1 MTHPEEPTL
10 PEDTG
15 QRKNKNMEDIYM
27 RTIVRSTALT
37 LVAFALALILPN
49 TASAACEGFAD
60 VPEDA
65 ACYESVMYLAEHGI
79 TKGTEANTF
88 SPAQPVTV
96 RQWAVLLCRAYGMET
111 SGETWAD
118 LGRSATEQ
126 ACQKSWLNMT
136 ALSTTDTRMCRG
148 ALYESALV
156 AAGVSVYDS
165 VLYEGV
171 TNLSAYD
178 NYLHVGCELQLCPAD
193 AMASEIVTR
202 GEAAQLLHAILTQNF
217 TVEAPPSPVTLEN
230 PTGVHANDFLL
241 ELRRVPEPIL
251 VAFNEAGWTY
261 RIDFDFM
268 ADLSDRLDMSC
279 IGATS
284 YGKKIIYVSDAKA
297 TIHEFGHFLDGALGF
312 PAEHE
317 RLYLAEAQD
326 SGLRDYAKTNS
337 REYFADCF
345 VYWITYSGNEKRM
358 ETFRNAALKTYAYM
372 EKLSANSWAF

>member
-1 MTHPEEPTL
+1 MKTF
-10 PEDTG
+10 
-15 QRKNKNMEDIYM
+15 
-27 RTIVRSTALT
+27 VRSTALT
-37 LVAFALALILPN
+37 LVAFALVLILPN
-49 TASAACEGFAD
+49 TASAACKGFAD

-65 ACYESVMYLAEHGI
+65 ACYESVTYLAEHGI

-96 RQWAVLLCRAYGMET
+96 RQWAVMLCRAYGLET
-111 SGETWAD
+111 NGETWTE

-126 ACQKSWLNMT
+126 ACQKGWLNMT

-148 ALYESALV
+148 ALYESALT
-156 AAGVSVYDS
+156 AAGVPVYDS
-165 VLYEGV
+165 VLYEGG

-178 NYLHVGCELQLCPAD
+178 NYLRVSCELQLCPAD
-193 AMASEIVTR
+193 ATASEIVTR
-202 GEAAQLLHAILTQNF
+202 GEAAQLLHAILTQSF
-217 TVEAPPSPVTLEN
+217 TVEVPPAPVKLEN
-230 PTGVHANDFLL
+230 PTGVHTNDFLL

-251 VAFNEAGWTY
+251 AAFNEAGWTY

-284 YGKKIIYVSDAKA
+284 YGKKTIYVSDAKA

-317 RLYLAEAQD
+317 QLYLAEAQD

-358 ETFRNAALKTYAYM
+358 ETFRNAAPKTYAYM
-372 EKLSANSWAF
+372 EKLSANSWVS

>member
-1 MTHPEEPTL
+1 MAH
-10 PEDTG
+10 
-15 QRKNKNMEDIYM
+15 
-27 RTIVRSTALT
+27 ST
-37 LVAFALALILPN
+37 
-49 TASAACEGFAD
+49 
-60 VPEDA
+60 
-65 ACYESVMYLAEHGI
+65 
-79 TKGTEANTF
+79 K
-88 SPAQPVTV
+88 
-96 RQWAVLLCRAYGMET
+96 
-111 SGETWAD
+111 
-118 LGRSATEQ
+118 
-126 ACQKSWLNMT
+126 
-136 ALSTTDTRMCRG
+136 
-148 ALYESALV
+148 ALV

-345 VYWITYSGNEKRM
+345 VYWITYSGSEKRM